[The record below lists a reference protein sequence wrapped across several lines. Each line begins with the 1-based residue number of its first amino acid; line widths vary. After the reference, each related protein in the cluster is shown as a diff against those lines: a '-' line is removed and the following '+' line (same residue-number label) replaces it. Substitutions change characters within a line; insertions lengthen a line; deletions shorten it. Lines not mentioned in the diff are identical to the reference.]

1 MAVKVK
7 HHKGKWWVF
16 IDHKGKRKAKC
27 IGTSKRAAES
37 VAEKIQA
44 KISLGQFE
52 IKEEKAKAILFSD
65 YAAEWLKT
73 SVAVRCKP
81 STVEDYKGAY
91 ALHLHPIFGGHHLLN
106 VTREHIKRFL
116 AEKLESGLSRSRVM
130 VILTVLNAVL
140 NSAVEDGHL
149 AANPASRLGHVMKM
163 KKGPLKEIHP
173 LTREELALFLAT
185 VHEHFPAF
193 YPLFLLLARTGM
205 RFGEVLALKWQD
217 IDFHGGFIEVRR
229 SWRRK
234 RLGTPKS
241 GKGRRVDMSR
251 QLQETLLTL
260 FETRKEE
267 AWRHGLGQVPEW
279 VFCDEEGK
287 LLWESTVRTCIFYP
301 ALHRSGLRRIRIHD
315 LRHTFASLLIQQ
327 GESLV
332 YVKEQLGH
340 HSIKITVD
348 TYGHLVPGGNRQAV
362 DRLDDPPEPPL
373 AATIR
378 NPAATTAMNPVSS
391 VSEVVVNPQ
400 DFSQPDSTT
409 AETAHRAVPGT
420 L

>member
-1 MAVKVK
+1 
-7 HHKGKWWVF
+7 VF

-27 IGTSKRAAES
+27 IGTSKRAADV

-52 IKEEKAKAILFSD
+52 ITEEKAKPILFAE
-65 YAAEWLKT
+65 YATQWLKNT
-73 SVAVRCKP
+73 AAVRCKP
-81 STVEDYKGAY
+81 STVEDYEGAY
-91 ALHLHPIFGGHHLLN
+91 ALHLHPVFGGQHLQA
-106 VTREHIKRFL
+106 VTREHVKRL
-116 AEKLESGLSRSRVM
+116 IAEKLESGLSRSRVM

-163 KKGPLKEIHP
+163 KKGPLKEIYP

-185 VHEHFPAF
+185 VQEHFPAF
-193 YPLFLLLARTGM
+193 SPLFLLLARTGM
-205 RFGEVLALKWQD
+205 RFGEALALKWQD

-251 QLQETLLTL
+251 QLKETLLTL
-260 FETRKEE
+260 CETRKEE

-287 LLWESTVRTCIFYP
+287 LLWESAVRTGIFYP

-362 DRLDDPPEPPL
+362 DRLDDPWELPS

-378 NPAATTAMNPVSS
+378 NPDATTSISPISS
-391 VSEVVVNPQ
+391 VSEVAVNPEN
-400 DFSQPDSTT
+400 FSKSDPLT

>member
-1 MAVKVK
+1 MAVKVRQ
-7 HHKGKWWVF
+7 HKGKYWVF

-27 IGTSKRAAES
+27 IGTSKQAAES

-44 KISLGQFE
+44 KISLGQFA
-52 IKEEKAKAILFSD
+52 IVEEKAKPILFADS
-65 YAAEWLKT
+65 AAEWLKT
-73 SVAVRCKP
+73 SAAVRCKP
-81 STVEDYKGAY
+81 STVEDYERAY
-91 ALHLHPIFGGHHLLN
+91 TLHLKPVFGTKYLQD
-106 VTREHIKRFL
+106 VTREQVKRLL

-130 VILTVLNAVL
+130 GILNVLDAVL

-149 AANPASRLGHVMKM
+149 SMNPAARLGRTIRL

-185 VHEHFPAF
+185 VQEHFPAL

-205 RFGEVLALKWQD
+205 RLGEVLALKWQD

-251 QLQETLLTL
+251 QLKETVLTL

-279 VFCDEEGK
+279 VFCDEGGK
-287 LLWESTVRTCIFYP
+287 LLIEVTVRKYVFYP
-301 ALHRSGLRRIRIHD
+301 VLSRSGLRRIRIHD
-315 LRHTFASLLIQQ
+315 LRHTYASLLIQQ
-327 GESLV
+327 GESLA

-362 DRLDDPPEPPL
+362 DRLDESSQD
-373 AATIR
+373 ATIR
-378 NPAATTAMNPVSS
+378 NPDATSLKFPVATASKI
-391 VSEVVVNPQ
+391 
-400 DFSQPDSTT
+400 
-409 AETAHRAVPGT
+409 AEKPK
-420 L
+420 LS